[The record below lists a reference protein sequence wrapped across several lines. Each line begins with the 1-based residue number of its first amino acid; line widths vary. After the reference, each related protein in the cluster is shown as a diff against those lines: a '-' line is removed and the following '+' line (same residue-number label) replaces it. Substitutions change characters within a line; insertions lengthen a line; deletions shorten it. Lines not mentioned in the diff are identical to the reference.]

1 MLFRYASHRVLPSR
15 TKASSDGTPG
25 KPDWSGDSTSIYSDP
40 ERGTV
45 YHRPG
50 ENDVNSSDEG
60 IASRDTA
67 PNDFESEE
75 SIDSP
80 SSQPSDIQRPRRSPL
95 RSSDRL
101 RVCTRSASASSM
113 STTHPPPPAAAP
125 AASRRTSAPP
135 RLRRIPGR
143 RRIHRPNKSV
153 GFSIVQTRVFVVT
166 EVDEKPSPRHQVS
179 NALDT
184 RPVFLDDQDDGLE
197 AICSSGGLG
206 W

>member
-95 RSSDRL
+95 RSS
-101 RVCTRSASASSM
+101 SASASSM
-113 STTHPPPPAAAP
+113 STTNPPPPAAAP